1 MEKLILRWLIAIL
14 LPLSISSAL
23 FAAKGPLYYSSDRVI
38 EEKPTYPLPTPA
50 DTSNLGL
57 HLARSMRLLSSST
70 PRHHNIVRILFYGQS
85 ITRQDWWKDVTA
97 DLQHRFPNA
106 IIVAKNLAI
115 GGFPSQLLVL
125 NADRD
130 LLSFYPDLI
139 IFHVYG
145 AHDAY
150 EQLIVKMRTLTTAD
164 IAMQTDHYDG
174 RSDPNQLDTGWTA
187 FMNEHF
193 LPKIA
198 QRYRC
203 ELVDVR
209 SGWRQYLL
217 ENHYQPNQL
226 LIDGVHLNAQG
237 RFLMAKLVEPYLIAN
252 PKAVDDWSDRVKL
265 YKIGKDVRFKNSR
278 LTLNFIGNRVD
289 AIAGSSGRTEAR
301 VLIDGKRPSEI
312 PELYVFTRANAGV
325 SRDWPWDVS
334 APLRIS
340 WNKPPVDEDWRLI
353 VTSVQTVLEGNEK
366 KLHFTFKLIG
376 SKTGLDGQ
384 GTNVEKFVSSSG
396 RVVILPQDW
405 WLSTGRGKKSPI
417 KPGYELK
424 FHSML
429 LGTDVYRMPPVESP
443 THESAVT
450 LAQGLKN
457 EKHTLQLIVDGSRDV
472 PITAIRVYKPPLIE
486 ANVRGHS
493 VIDEVKPNKSYG
505 Q

>member
-1 MEKLILRWLIAIL
+1 MLRWLIAIL
-14 LPLSISSAL
+14 LPLSIGSVL
-23 FAAKGPLYYSSDRVI
+23 AAKGPLYSSTSGVTQ
-38 EEKPTYPLPTPA
+38 EKPAYPLPKPPA
-50 DTSNLGL
+50 DPSNLGL

-70 PRHHNIVRILFYGQS
+70 PQHHNIVRILFYGQS
-85 ITRQDWWKDVTA
+85 ITRQDWWKNVVA
-97 DLQHRFPNA
+97 DLQRRFPNA

-115 GGFPSQLLVL
+115 GGFPSQRLVL
-125 NADRD
+125 NANRD

-150 EQLIVKMRTLTTAD
+150 ERIIVKMRTLTTAD

-174 RSDPNQLDTGWTA
+174 KSDPHQPDTGWTA
-187 FMNEHF
+187 FMNEDF

-217 ENHYQPNQL
+217 DNHYQPNQL
-226 LIDGVHLNAQG
+226 LIDGLHLNAQG
-237 RFLMAKLVEPYLIAN
+237 RFLMAKLVEQYLVAN
-252 PKAVDDWSDRVKL
+252 PKAVDDWPDRVKL
-265 YKIGKDVRFKNSR
+265 YKVGKDVQFKNGR
-278 LTLNFIGNRVD
+278 LTLSFVGNRVD
-289 AIAGSSGRTEAR
+289 VIADNSGRTEAK
-301 VLIDGKRPSEI
+301 VLIDGKPPSEI
-312 PELYVFTRANAGV
+312 PSLYEFTRANEGIAK
-325 SRDWPWDVS
+325 DWPWDVS
-334 APLRIS
+334 PPLRIF
-340 WNKPPVDEDWRLI
+340 WQKPPLDQDWRLI
-353 VTSVQTVLEGNEK
+353 ITSVKTVLEGNKK

-376 SKTGLDGQ
+376 SKTGPDGQ

-405 WLSTGRGKKSPI
+405 WLSPEQGKPSPI

-424 FHSML
+424 FHSIL
-429 LGTDVYRMPPVESP
+429 FGTDVYRKPPIESP
-443 THESAVT
+443 THETTVT

-457 EKHTLQLIVDGSRDV
+457 EKHTLQLIANGSNDV
-472 PITAIRVYKPPLIE
+472 PITAIRVYKPPLTE
-486 ANVRGHS
+486 ADIKGHLVS
-493 VIDEVKPNKSYG
+493 DQVKPT